1 MVSDVE
7 HLVFVYFRKLRSASF
22 WSLTSVWSCRNILWY
37 NFSWLWISHPTKSSS
52 LSRQLSPFSSW
63 TLISRGKSMSSTPS
77 NYLASLCWGLKTF
90 PKLFSKK
97 KKKLSTAN
105 IITWKT
111 NSQQREIHVHDL
123 YYGDWWQKN
132 YFRQMSNALS

>member
-77 NYLASLCWGLKTF
+77 IWLHYVEDLKLFQSCF
-90 PKLFSKK
+90 PKRKKTKYGQHYHLENEFSTKNDTCTWFILWRLMT
-97 KKKLSTAN
+97 KKLLS
-105 IITWKT
+105 
-111 NSQQREIHVHDL
+111 
-123 YYGDWWQKN
+123 
-132 YFRQMSNALS
+132 SNE